1 MADAVTEASQA
12 CSKPSRQR
20 LCLPQVTL
28 CCVDT
33 RSPAEAVHALRQS
46 MSRIDFGRVLYLG
59 PAHASSIGLKLE
71 GIELVAIDD
80 ITSIEAYSR
89 FMLHGLGPYI
99 ETSHV
104 LVVQWDGFVT
114 RAERWQ
120 DRFLDC
126 DYIGPPWYYKHRAAA
141 VGNGGFSLRS
151 RRLIDA
157 LAQQPYDSSE
167 PEDRVICVHWRE
179 RLEREHGIRIAP
191 VELAAEFGIEY
202 GPWRPAF
209 GFHGLHN
216 FAYEMTAQ
224 ELQEWLQGADDG
236 LIMGKHGRQLVKA
249 LMGSGQ
255 PELAL
260 ALMRRRSR
268 RLGWTVDQLKLYLRL
283 RAQQLRSALSARA

>member
-1 MADAVTEASQA
+1 MT
-12 CSKPSRQR
+12 RQR

-46 MSRIDFGRVLYLG
+46 MRQIDFGRVLYLG
-59 PAHASSIGLKLE
+59 PARARTMGLELS
-71 GIELVAIDD
+71 GIELVAIED

-99 ETSHV
+99 DTSHV

-114 RAERWQ
+114 HPERWQ
-120 DRFLDC
+120 DRFLDY
-126 DYIGPPWYYKHRAAA
+126 DYIGPPWYYKHQAAA

-151 RRLIDA
+151 RQLIDA
-157 LAQQPYDSSE
+157 LALLPYDGSE

-179 RLEREHGIRIAP
+179 QLEREHGIRIAP
-191 VELAAEFGIEY
+191 VALAAEFGIEY

-216 FAYEMTAQ
+216 FAHEMTAQ
-224 ELQEWLQGADDG
+224 DLQDWLLSVDDAMV
-236 LIMGKHGRQLVKA
+236 LTKHGRQLIKA
-249 LMGSGQ
+249 LMSSGQ
-255 PELAL
+255 SALAL
-260 ALMRRRSR
+260 ALVRRRSR
-268 RLGWTVDQLKLYLRL
+268 RLGWTRDQLNLYLRV
-283 RAQQLRSALSARA
+283 RAQQLKAALPRRH

>member
-1 MADAVTEASQA
+1 MT
-12 CSKPSRQR
+12 RQR
-20 LCLPQVTL
+20 LQLPQVTL

-46 MSRIDFGRVLYLG
+46 MRQIDFGRVLYLG
-59 PAHASSIGLKLE
+59 PARAGAMGLELE

-114 RAERWQ
+114 HPERWQ

-126 DYIGPPWYYKHRAAA
+126 DYIGPPWYYKRRAAA

-157 LAQQPYDSSE
+157 LAQLPYDGSE

-179 RLEREHGIRIAP
+179 QLEREHGIRIAS
-191 VELAAEFGIEY
+191 VELGAEFGIEY

-216 FAYEMTAQ
+216 FAHEMSAQ
-224 ELQEWLQGADDG
+224 ELQDWLQGADDG
-236 LIMGKHGRQLVKA
+236 LILSKHGRQLVKT

-255 PELAL
+255 SAQAL
-260 ALMRRRSR
+260 ALLRRRSR
-268 RLGWTVDQLKLYLRL
+268 RLGWTGDQLRLYLRV

>member
-1 MADAVTEASQA
+1 MT
-12 CSKPSRQR
+12 RQR
-20 LCLPQVTL
+20 LQLPQVTL

-33 RSPAEAVHALRQS
+33 RCPAEAVHALRQS
-46 MSRIDFGRVLYLG
+46 MRQVVFGRVLYLG
-59 PAHASSIGLKLE
+59 PARASAMGLEQE

-99 ETSHV
+99 RTSHV

-114 RAERWQ
+114 HPERWQ
-120 DRFLDC
+120 DRFLDY
-126 DYIGPPWYYKHRAAA
+126 DYIGPPWHYKRRAAA

-157 LAQQPYDSSE
+157 LTQLSYDGSE

-179 RLEREHGIRIAP
+179 RLERGHGIRIAP

-216 FAYEMTAQ
+216 FAHEMSAQ
-224 ELQEWLQGADDG
+224 ELQDWLQGADDG
-236 LIMGKHGRQLVKA
+236 LILGKHGRQLVKA

-255 PELAL
+255 SAQALELL
-260 ALMRRRSR
+260 CRRSR
-268 RLGWTVDQLKLYLRL
+268 RLGWTADQFGLYLRL
-283 RAQQLRSALSARA
+283 RVLQLKSALSARS